1 MGLFFVILSYNL
13 KNLDVKITPKP
24 TCAIAYSIQQF
35 GDKWSLLIMRDL
47 IMHKKTRFK
56 ELRESK
62 EKIASNI
69 LANRLKSLQVS
80 GFIEKLDP
88 TGTKKSTRYIATTK
102 GINALPIIIELY
114 LFSIHYIDESL
125 LNESQL
131 IIKKQII
138 SNRVLFEETK
148 RSEYIAFIEGLKIEL
163 NKFKLLAQLN

>member
-1 MGLFFVILSYNL
+1 M
-13 KNLDVKITPKP
+13 KITPKP

-69 LANRLKSLQVS
+69 LANRLKSLQVI

>member
-1 MGLFFVILSYNL
+1 M
-13 KNLDVKITPKP
+13 KITPKP

-125 LNESQL
+125 LNESQMS
-131 IIKKQII
+131 IKKQII

>member
-1 MGLFFVILSYNL
+1 
-13 KNLDVKITPKP
+13 
-24 TCAIAYSIQQF
+24 
-35 GDKWSLLIMRDL
+35 
-47 IMHKKTRFK
+47 MHKKTRFK

-114 LFSIHYIDESL
+114 LFSIHYIDEIL
-125 LNESQL
+125 LNESQMS
-131 IIKKQII
+131 IKKQII